1 MASATRRSALTAEK
15 SVDEMKEAR
24 DQETAPYIVAH
35 FEIPIGSYIEN
46 WVDSILAKLREFDSI
61 WLIGEMDSRLQGID
75 LEKLQRR
82 AMQMSG
88 QFLLLLADRP
98 THIKDDLV
106 DCLSNLCVTLNELG
120 RVRFD
125 MDGGSSVN
133 VFNAQGDNVIEQINI
148 AFALIDKTSQ
158 SSPMESPQDE

>member
-1 MASATRRSALTAEK
+1 
-15 SVDEMKEAR
+15 
-24 DQETAPYIVAH
+24 
-35 FEIPIGSYIEN
+35 
-46 WVDSILAKLREFDSI
+46 
-61 WLIGEMDSRLQGID
+61 MDSRLQGID

-158 SSPMESPQDE
+158 SSPVESPQDE